1 MAVHRSK
8 PPQDSRVFEQVNLAR
23 MKKVSE
29 SVQLAGELMRD
40 ARYQIEEAHRLV
52 DESRK
57 LRSWS
62 DRHGREHSAQDPQK
76 PR

>member
-62 DRHGREHSAQDPQK
+62 DRHGREHRAEN
-76 PR
+76 RHAR